1 MNLNTLISSIKD
13 TAALGFLTL
22 MLVNL
27 FIQHFIKQSD
37 KLLYGE
43 FSRYKMVRSKIRYH
57 LVGDETNNI
66 KEMFWRQDLK
76 KRDLK
81 LIRNLN
87 KIKVI
92 QSMSWIFVAQYSQ
105 AGRGSELWLRLV
117 N

>member
-37 KLLYGE
+37 KLLYRE
-43 FSRYKMVRSKIRYH
+43 FSRYKMVRSKIKYH
-57 LVGDETNNI
+57 PVGDETNN
-66 KEMFWRQDLK
+66 KKDVLETRLK
-76 KRDLK
+76 KKRP
-81 LIRNLN
+81 
-87 KIKVI
+87 KI
-92 QSMSWIFVAQYSQ
+92 
-105 AGRGSELWLRLV
+105 